1 MAVTAKP
8 KRPLSAFNLFYRYK
22 RSLLSGV
29 GNISKNDIV
38 QNIITCPAG
47 LENEKDGLSTQPKVD
62 TNSILTSSTDIN
74 EKRRSKIRS
83 ALDGNIFPADTTKRR
98 HRKTANGPSLD
109 FVELGRMMTDAWK
122 STDTY
127 GKKVF
132 DELAAEGRDIY
143 HVALR
148 EYNHKMGTSDGVVVA
163 AGTIDGGE
171 EGGGGDIIEKYDA
184 PLKSATFKSKGS
196 SSSSSRSHSSSSSSG
211 KKKASRKE
219 KKNTAHKVS
228 RSVAKRRPSA
238 DSMDASP
245 IHWSSPIKSIEDE
258 AVIHLGSREPLSVE
272 EFMLKM
278 LSDDEGEEGPLLR
291 PKPKRA
297 HTGGAGTRPASS
309 FPFPHRRHSLPNPE
323 EVATV
328 LARSAPAHGAA
339 AGYEDLYRPMLQ
351 FPGSMF
357 PQYPPPFD
365 VGQFS
370 SAGFPM
376 GNQQQHGGGVNGMVP
391 SPSKSRSYLRSSSLD
406 ALPSSSSGQP
416 MNFVLG
422 APNFTNPSN
431 PSSPSS
437 WMASHNGSNQEHVPP
452 LTPVSQSSGSGRS
465 ASDLPNAFNGSS
477 CIDRNS
483 FPFGREYRLQQQ
495 YQRQQREQHFPS
507 AGGHFKT
514 TGLPQQ
520 DSLDKN
526 FYPTMPHQYQHQ
538 QQQRDH
544 FNNFQAYPS
553 VAKSN
558 TFPYHEEEK
567 NDSSQNSQTM
577 KGGQHAM
584 SNEPMS
590 MLDNEFLNDH
600 FDDPDFEYDMGEI
613 DLDNEEVMN
622 VFD

>member
-1 MAVTAKP
+1 MAVTTKPPTKP

-29 GNISKNDIV
+29 GNISNDIV

-47 LENEKDGLSTQPKVD
+47 LENEKDTLSTQPKID
-62 TNSILTSSTDIN
+62 TNSILTPSTDNIN

-83 ALDGNIFPADTTKRR
+83 ALDGNILPADTSKRR
-98 HRKTANGPSLD
+98 HRKTVNGPSMD
-109 FVELGRMMTDAWK
+109 FVEMGRMMTDAWK

-143 HVALR
+143 RVKLE
-148 EYNHKMGTSDGVVVA
+148 EYNHKIETSVGVVA
-163 AGTIDGGE
+163 AGTIGGGE
-171 EGGGGDIIEKYDA
+171 DGGGGDIIEKYDA
-184 PLKSATFKSKGS
+184 PLKSAPSKSKGS
-196 SSSSSRSHSSSSSSG
+196 SSIIAPPRRLSSSSSSSSG

-228 RSVAKRRPSA
+228 RSVAKKRPSQ

-245 IHWSSPIKSIEDE
+245 IHWSSPIKPMEDE
-258 AVIHLGSREPLSVE
+258 AVTHFGSREPFSVE
-272 EFMLKM
+272 EFMIKM

-297 HTGGAGTRPASS
+297 STGGAGARPASS
-309 FPFPHRRHSLPNPE
+309 FPFPHRRHTLPDPE
-323 EVATV
+323 EIARL
-328 LARSAPAHGAA
+328 LARSAPAHHGAT
-339 AGYEDLYRPMLQ
+339 AGYEDFYKPMLQQQRQ

-365 VGQFS
+365 VSQYPPPFDVSQFS

-391 SPSKSRSYLRSSSLD
+391 SPSKSRSY
-406 ALPSSSSGQP
+406 P
-416 MNFVLG
+416 
-422 APNFTNPSN
+422 
-431 PSSPSS
+431 
-437 WMASHNGSNQEHVPP
+437 SHNGNNQEHVPP

-483 FPFGREYRLQQQ
+483 FPFGRENRLQQQ
-495 YQRQQREQHFPS
+495 YQCQQREQHFPS

-526 FYPTMPHQYQHQ
+526 FYPTMTQQYQHQ

-544 FNNFQAYPS
+544 FNNFQAHPS

-558 TFPYHEEEK
+558 TFPYHEEKK

-600 FDDPDFEYDMGEI
+600 FDDPDFQYDMGEI